1 MSVTARPLGRQELLS
16 WLNEITH
23 SDIAKVLPLSLQP
36 PDAFKYNPPSTPAT
50 NSAVKV
56 EHCCDGVACLKL
68 LDALHPGKVSFKK
81 VGGCCGVRR
90 LRASRDVGQ
99 QVNAAA
105 KFPEDRLKNLK
116 ILQKVK
122 FCSSCAPTALTVL

>member
-1 MSVTARPLGRQELLS
+1 LGRQELLS

-36 PDAFKYNPPSTPAT
+36 PDDFKYNPPNTIAA
-50 NSAVKV
+50 NAAVKV

-81 VGGCCGVRR
+81 VVVCCAGRR
-90 LRASRDVGQ
+90 LRA
-99 QVNAAA
+99 
-105 KFPEDRLKNLK
+105 
-116 ILQKVK
+116 
-122 FCSSCAPTALTVL
+122 